1 MTPSKTL
8 FWLCIAFV
16 VGIALQSVIKI
27 PQIFIW
33 GFLFLG
39 VLIIFT
45 PLFLFRVVPRFVPR
59 SSAILGFCVFFLV
72 LGIIRFQITEFNIEN
87 DKLKKLND
95 GPEKITLV
103 GQIIDGPDIRNK
115 IQRLKVKVRDSIILV
130 TVGRYPEY
138 NYLDQIKITGE
149 LKTPMITE
157 DFNYKNYLLK
167 DGIYS
172 VMDFPKT
179 ELISR
184 NKNYNAFTFLYDK
197 ILFAKEKLKDSI
209 NKNFSRPQNFI
220 VEGIILGNDKNT
232 PKDLKDK
239 FNKIGLS
246 HITAVSGSNIVIL
259 ISLLMPLLLML
270 GLWRGQAFY
279 FSLIFI
285 WFYIL
290 LVGLPVSGVRA
301 VIMGSVFL
309 LAEKLGRQSN
319 GSRIIVLAATLM
331 LVQNPLLLFYDI
343 GFQLSFLA
351 LMGIIYLKPII
362 DILLKLNNNH
372 LEKLP
377 ARGTAGGKIKN
388 LIYKNLNYLL
398 DIVSVTIA
406 AQISVLPIIVYN
418 FGNISLVAPVT
429 NLLILPIIP
438 WLMMLGF
445 ASSIFGIFSNFLGWV
460 FYLPSWLLLTYF
472 LKVID
477 IFYQPW
483 AVILVKNVSWIW
495 LVAYYVILSALIW
508 YFSKKLKPK
517 FLGY

>member
-8 FWLCIAFV
+8 FWLCIAFII
-16 VGIALQSVIKI
+16 GIGLASIIKI
-27 PQIFIW
+27 PQIFLW
-33 GFLFLG
+33 GFLIIGIILIVISFLG
-39 VLIIFT
+39 RKEMTIF
-45 PLFLFRVVPRFVPR
+45 
-59 SSAILGFCVFFLV
+59 GFCVFFLV
-72 LGIIRFQITEFNIEN
+72 IGIIRFQITEFNIGD

-95 GPEKITLV
+95 LPEKITLT
-103 GQIIDGPDIRNK
+103 GKIIDGPDIRNK
-115 IQRLKVKVRDSIILV
+115 IQRLKVKIGNTNSVVLV
-130 TVGRYPEY
+130 TVGRYPGY
-138 NYLDQIKITGE
+138 NYLDEIKITGKLE
-149 LKTPMITE
+149 TPIVIE

-179 ELISR
+179 ELISQ

-197 ILFAKEKLKDSI
+197 ILFTKEKLKDSI

-220 VEGIILGNDKNT
+220 IEGIILGNDKNT

-270 GLWRGQAFY
+270 GFWRGQAFY

-285 WFYIL
+285 WVYIL

-301 VIMGSVFL
+301 VIMGSIFL

-319 GSRIIVLAATLM
+319 GSRIIVLTATLM
-331 LVQNPLLLFYDI
+331 LFQNPLLLFYDI

-362 DILLKLNNNH
+362 DTIVKLKDKN
-372 LEKLP
+372 EKL
-377 ARGTAGGKIKN
+377 KVKDF
-388 LIYKNLNYLL
+388 IYKKLNYLL

-418 FGNISLVAPVT
+418 FGNISLVALIT

-438 WLMMLGF
+438 WLMILGF
-445 ASSIFGIFSNFLGWV
+445 ASAILGIFSNFLGWV

-472 LKVID
+472 LKVMD

-495 LVAYYVILSALIW
+495 LAVYYLVLTISVW
-508 YFSKKLKPK
+508 YFSKKLKSK